1 MRAPLSPPL
10 IRQIV
15 LSDGYVVAARLW
27 MPPQGPPRDLVLY
40 LHGIQSHGGWYEWSA
55 SLLASQ
61 GAAVLVPDR
70 RGSGL
75 NREAR
80 GDTPSAEQLLADLS
94 FLATALARE
103 VGTVAQPV
111 SVVGVSWG
119 GKLALAWALRMAWFA
134 RRLLLIAPGV
144 FPAVGVSLLERLRIA
159 WSLLTAPD
167 RLHPIPLDDATLF
180 TDQPDGQTFIRHDP
194 LKLTRV
200 TARFLWESERLGGWL
215 RRAPRGSLECPV
227 TLLLAGRDRVVR
239 NQPTI
244 AWLRHVA
251 RALPEVRKFR
261 DAAHTLE
268 FEPGVTELSA
278 TLREWCAGVPAVR
291 STEILA

>member
-15 LSDGYVVAARLW
+15 LSDGYVASARLW
-27 MPPQGPPRDLVLY
+27 MPPHGPPSDLVLY

-55 SLLASQ
+55 SLLASR
-61 GAAVLVPDR
+61 GAAVLLPDR

-75 NREAR
+75 NHEAR

-103 VGTVAQPV
+103 VGTAARPV

-119 GKLALAWALRMAWFA
+119 GKLALAWALRMAWFT
-134 RRLLLIAPGV
+134 RRLLLLAPGV
-144 FPAVGVSLLERLRIA
+144 FPAVGVSLVERLRIA
-159 WSLLTAPD
+159 RSLLTAPD
-167 RLHPIPLDDATLF
+167 RLHPIPLDDAALF

-200 TARFLWESERLGGWL
+200 TARFLWESERLGSWL
-215 RRAPRGSLECPV
+215 RRAPRGSIGSPI
-227 TLLLAGRDRVVR
+227 TLLNAGRDRIIR

-244 AWLRHVA
+244 AWLRRVA
-251 RALPEVRKFR
+251 RAQPEVREFQH
-261 DAAHTLE
+261 AAHTLE
-268 FEPGVTELSA
+268 FEPDLGELSA
-278 TLREWCAGVPAVR
+278 ALLDWSAGSPADRPTQV
-291 STEILA
+291 LA